1 MKWLKRNI
9 ISDFLKALSS
19 EEKQEKSAT
28 LNIQLFSKEI
38 SVKFHVDNLVDIIN
52 GARKNNKV
60 LELPSPQAE
69 TSTPEIIDAQASVV
83 NENAQETMG
92 AIIQNAEVI
101 DQEKARQEAEVK
113 EKARQEAEAKKAR
126 QEAEA
131 KEKARQEAEAK
142 KARQEAAAK
151 EKAKQEAAAKEKA
164 RQEAAAKEKARQEAA
179 AKEKARQ
186 EAEAK
191 KARQEA
197 AAKEKARQEA
207 AAKEKAKQEAAAK
220 EKARQEAAAKEK
232 ARQEAAAKEK
242 ARQEAAAK
250 EKARQEAA
258 AKEKAKQEAAAKEKA
273 KQEAAAKEKA
283 RQEAAAKEKAKQEAV
298 AKEKARQ
305 EAAAKEKARQEA
317 AAKEKAKQE
326 ALKEAKD
333 QQIVLV
339 NTKEQTKLSPTEPI
353 ASTNQNFCVIA
364 GKEYCIKIMAVYESL
379 AKNSDN
385 FNLWVC
391 CTDAITHKFLN
402 EKNLKNMHLIRVE
415 EIENDQLR
423 AVKQERMINE
433 YCWTLKSFLIE
444 YILKNN
450 DIEQVLYCDGDIY
463 FFSNPASIFN
473 EWGSASIFLTPQRDL
488 DWVEQK
494 YGKYQAGIIGFR
506 KDEIGLSA
514 VQWWKER
521 CIEWC
526 GVVESN
532 GRFGDQKYLD
542 QLPIMY
548 DNVRISSNL
557 GVNAAPWNIIY
568 NNDFN
573 VSLQGDKVF
582 INNDP
587 LVAYHFS
594 CITIYDSDKYDL
606 WSMHQLN
613 IQKEIMNYI
622 YVPYL
627 DLLENLI
634 KNYQNSYPGIIKATL
649 STKDFIQAKTKYQST
664 KLKKRMIQYNNY
676 LLLTSIFSKEYLV
689 KGLAMYHS
697 LSRQIDNFHIWICTM
712 DSETHDVLSNLNL
725 KNVTLIPVETFENP
739 QLKEIKQ
746 QRTLQEYCW
755 TIKATLLEH
764 LLSTHADIDHLFYCD
779 SDLYFF
785 SNPLSV
791 IDDFGRYSVYLCR
804 QRGTDTLEHFH
815 GQYQAGFIGFKNE
828 RNSRKILN
836 WWKKKCLE
844 ECSEVYNDERKSWGD
859 QLYLD
864 RIPEIFD
871 NIKVNQ
877 NPGINAAPWNLILNN
892 TDQEVTMREKNVYID
907 NNPLIFFHFGSLLI
921 LNENE
926 FDLWK
931 LEKVDIS
938 SATLTYIYNP
948 YLTKVKELLSSLS
961 NNAQF
966 FANLPSGYIAK
977 NPYSI
982 VSL

>member
-1 MKWLKRNI
+1 MKWLKKNI

-19 EEKQEKSAT
+19 NEKQEKSAT

-52 GARKNNKV
+52 GARKNNRV
-60 LELPSPQAE
+60 LELPSPQEE
-69 TSTPEIIDAQASVV
+69 TSTSENIAAQTPVV
-83 NENAQETMG
+83 YENAQETMG
-92 AIIQNAEVI
+92 AITQNAEVV
-101 DQEKARQEAEVK
+101 DQE
-113 EKARQEAEAKKAR
+113 
-126 QEAEA
+126 
-131 KEKARQEAEAK
+131 

-164 RQEAAAKEKARQEAA
+164 KQEAAAKEKA
-179 AKEKARQ
+179 K
-186 EAEAK
+186 
-191 KARQEA
+191 
-197 AAKEKARQEA
+197 QEA

-258 AKEKAKQEAAAKEKA
+258 AKEKAR
-273 KQEAAAKEKA
+273 QEAAAKEKA
-283 RQEAAAKEKAKQEAV
+283 RQEAAAKEKARQEAAAKEKARQEAAAKEKARQEAAAKEKARQEAAAKEKARQEAAAKEKARQEAAAKEKARQEAA

-326 ALKEAKD
+326 TLKEEN
-333 QQIVLV
+333 QQIILV
-339 NTKEQTKLSPTEPI
+339 KTKEQTKLSPTEPI

-514 VQWWKER
+514 VQWWKDR

-526 GVVESN
+526 GVVENN

-573 VSLQGDKVF
+573 VSLQGDNVF

-627 DLLENLI
+627 DLLEKLI

-649 STKDFIQAKTKYQST
+649 STKDFLQAKTKYQST
-664 KLKKRMIQYNNY
+664 KLKKRMIKYNNY

-697 LSRQIDNFHIWICTM
+697 LSRQIDNFHMWICTM
-712 DSETHDVLSNLNL
+712 DSETYDVLSNLNL
-725 KNVTLIPVETFENP
+725 KNVTLIPVESFETS

-791 IDDFGRYSVYLCR
+791 IDDFGRFSVYLCR
-804 QRGTDTLEHFH
+804 QRGTEVLEHFH

-864 RIPEIFD
+864 RIPELFE

-892 TDQEVTMREKNVYID
+892 TEQEVTTRENNVYID

-938 SATLTYIYNP
+938 SSTLMYIYNP
-948 YLTKVKELLSSLS
+948 YLTKVKEILSSLS
-961 NNAQF
+961 NNTQF

-982 VSL
+982 ASL

>member
-142 KARQEAAAK
+142 KARQEAEAKEKARQEAEAKKARQEAAAK

-207 AAKEKAKQEAAAK
+207 AAKEKAK
-220 EKARQEAAAKEK
+220 
-232 ARQEAAAKEK
+232 QEAAAKEK

-712 DSETHDVLSNLNL
+712 DSETYDVLSNLNL
-725 KNVTLIPVETFENP
+725 KNATLIPVETFETP

-791 IDDFGRYSVYLCR
+791 IDDFSRYSVYLCR

-864 RIPEIFD
+864 RIPELFE

-892 TDQEVTMREKNVYID
+892 TDQEVTMRENNVYID
-907 NNPLIFFHFGSLLI
+907 SNPLIFFHFGSLLI

-948 YLTKVKELLSSLS
+948 YLTKVRELLSSLS

-982 VSL
+982 ASL

>member
-9 ISDFLKALSS
+9 ISDFLKALSNN
-19 EEKQEKSAT
+19 EKQEKSAT

-60 LELPSPQAE
+60 LELPSPPEE

-92 AIIQNAEVI
+92 AIIQNEEVI
-101 DQEKARQEAEVK
+101 DQEKARQEAEAK
-113 EKARQEAEAKKAR
+113 EKARQEAEAKKARQEAEAKKAR

-164 RQEAAAKEKARQEAA
+164 KREAAAKEKARQEAA

-186 EAEAK
+186 EAAEKEKAKQEAAAK
-191 KARQEA
+191 EKARQEA
-197 AAKEKARQEA
+197 AAKEKAKQEAVAKEKAKQEAAAKEKARQEAAAKEKAKQKAVAKEKAKQEAVAKEKARQEA

-232 ARQEAAAKEK
+232 AAKEK

-250 EKARQEAA
+250 EKT
-258 AKEKAKQEAAAKEKA
+258 KQET
-273 KQEAAAKEKA
+273 
-283 RQEAAAKEKAKQEAV
+283 
-298 AKEKARQ
+298 
-305 EAAAKEKARQEA
+305 
-317 AAKEKAKQE
+317 
-326 ALKEAKD
+326 LKEAKD

-568 NNDFN
+568 NNDFD
-573 VSLQGDKVF
+573 VYLQGDKVF

>member
-131 KEKARQEAEAK
+131 KKARQEAEAKKARQEAEAKEKARQEAEAK

-207 AAKEKAKQEAAAK
+207 AAKEKA
-220 EKARQEAAAKEK
+220 
-232 ARQEAAAKEK
+232 
-242 ARQEAAAK
+242 
-250 EKARQEAA
+250 RQEAA

-273 KQEAAAKEKA
+273 KQEAAAKEKARQEAAAKEKA

-712 DSETHDVLSNLNL
+712 DSETYDVLSNLNL
-725 KNVTLIPVETFENP
+725 KNATLIPVETFETP

-791 IDDFGRYSVYLCR
+791 IDDFSRYSVYLCR

-864 RIPEIFD
+864 RIPELFE

-892 TDQEVTMREKNVYID
+892 TDQEVTMRENNVYID
-907 NNPLIFFHFGSLLI
+907 SNPLIFFHFGSLLI

-948 YLTKVKELLSSLS
+948 YLTKVRELLSSLS

-982 VSL
+982 ASL

>member
-1 MKWLKRNI
+1 Q
-9 ISDFLKALSS
+9 
-19 EEKQEKSAT
+19 EE
-28 LNIQLFSKEI
+28 L
-38 SVKFHVDNLVDIIN
+38 
-52 GARKNNKV
+52 
-60 LELPSPQAE
+60 
-69 TSTPEIIDAQASVV
+69 
-83 NENAQETMG
+83 
-92 AIIQNAEVI
+92 
-101 DQEKARQEAEVK
+101 
-113 EKARQEAEAKKAR
+113 
-126 QEAEA
+126 
-131 KEKARQEAEAK
+131 
-142 KARQEAAAK
+142 
-151 EKAKQEAAAKEKA
+151 
-164 RQEAAAKEKARQEAA
+164 
-179 AKEKARQ
+179 
-186 EAEAK
+186 
-191 KARQEA
+191 
-197 AAKEKARQEA
+197 
-207 AAKEKAKQEAAAK
+207 
-220 EKARQEAAAKEK
+220 
-232 ARQEAAAKEK
+232 
-242 ARQEAAAK
+242 
-250 EKARQEAA
+250 
-258 AKEKAKQEAAAKEKA
+258 
-273 KQEAAAKEKA
+273 
-283 RQEAAAKEKAKQEAV
+283 
-298 AKEKARQ
+298 
-305 EAAAKEKARQEA
+305 
-317 AAKEKAKQE
+317 AKEKAKQE
-326 ALKEAKD
+326 ALAKEKAK
-333 QQIVLV
+333 QEALA
-339 NTKEQTKLSPTEPI
+339 KEKAKQEELAKEKAKQEELAKEKAKQEASAKEKAKQEALAKEKAKQEALAKEKAKQEELAKEKAKQEELAKEKAKQEASAKEKAKQEELAKEKAKQEELAKEKAKQEELAKEKAKQEALAKEKAKQEELAKEKAKQEALAKEKAKQEELAQEKAKQEALAKEERTAITRTEEKKSSLSEPI
-353 ASTNQNFCVIA
+353 AATNQNFCVIA

-391 CTDAITHKFLN
+391 CMDAITHKFLN

-488 DWVEQK
+488 EWVEQK

-506 KDEIGLSA
+506 KDAIGLSA
-514 VQWWKER
+514 VQWWKDR

-542 QLPIMY
+542 QLPKMY

-606 WSMHQLN
+606 WSMHQIN

-627 DLLENLI
+627 DLLEKLI

-649 STKDFIQAKTKYQST
+649 STKDFLQAKTKYQST
-664 KLKKRMIQYNNY
+664 KLKKRMIKYDNY

-697 LSRQIDNFHIWICTM
+697 LSRQIDNFHMWICTM
-712 DSETHDVLSNLNL
+712 DSETYDVLSNLNL
-725 KNVTLIPVETFENP
+725 KNVTLIPVESFETS

-764 LLSTHADIDHLFYCD
+764 LLSTHAEIDHLFYCD

-791 IDDFGRYSVYLCR
+791 IDDFGRFSVYLCR
-804 QRGTDTLEHFH
+804 QRGTDILEHFH

-844 ECSEVYNDERKSWGD
+844 ECSEVYNDKRKSWGD

-864 RIPEIFD
+864 RIPELFE

-892 TDQEVTMREKNVYID
+892 TEQEVTMRENNVYID
-907 NNPLIFFHFGSLLI
+907 NNPLIFYHFGSLLI

-938 SATLTYIYNP
+938 SSTLTYIYHP
-948 YLTKVKELLSSLS
+948 YLTKVREILSSLS
-961 NNAQF
+961 NDAQF

-982 VSL
+982 ASL

>member
-9 ISDFLKALSS
+9 ISDFLKALSNN
-19 EEKQEKSAT
+19 EKQEKSAT

-52 GARKNNKV
+52 GARKNNRV
-60 LELPSPQAE
+60 LELPSPQEE
-69 TSTPEIIDAQASVV
+69 TSTPENIAAQTPVDY
-83 NENAQETMG
+83 ENTQETMG
-92 AIIQNAEVI
+92 AITQNAEVVN
-101 DQEKARQEAEVK
+101 QEKARQEAAAKEKAKQEAAAKEKAKQEAAAK
-113 EKARQEAEAKKAR
+113 EKARKEAAAKEKAR

-131 KEKARQEAEAK
+131 KEKARQEAE
-142 KARQEAAAK
+142 
-151 EKAKQEAAAKEKA
+151 AKEKA

-186 EAEAK
+186 EAE
-191 KARQEA
+191 
-197 AAKEKARQEA
+197 
-207 AAKEKAKQEAAAK
+207 
-220 EKARQEAAAKEK
+220 AKEK

-258 AKEKAKQEAAAKEKA
+258 AKEKAKQEAEAKEKAKQEAAAKEKA

-283 RQEAAAKEKAKQEAV
+283 KQEAAAKEKAKQEA
-298 AKEKARQ
+298 
-305 EAAAKEKARQEA
+305 AAKEKAKQEA

-326 ALKEAKD
+326 TLKEED

-514 VQWWKER
+514 VQWWKDR

-526 GVVESN
+526 GVVENN

-542 QLPIMY
+542 QLPKMY

-573 VSLQGDKVF
+573 VSLQGDNVF

-627 DLLENLI
+627 DLLEKLI

-649 STKDFIQAKTKYQST
+649 STKDFLQAKTKYQST
-664 KLKKRMIQYNNY
+664 KLKKRMIKYNNY

-697 LSRQIDNFHIWICTM
+697 LSRQIDNFHMWICTM
-712 DSETHDVLSNLNL
+712 DSETYDVLSNLNL
-725 KNVTLIPVETFENP
+725 KNVTLIPVESFETS

-791 IDDFGRYSVYLCR
+791 IDDFGRFSVYLCR
-804 QRGTDTLEHFH
+804 QRGTEVLEHFH

-864 RIPEIFD
+864 RIPELFE

-892 TDQEVTMREKNVYID
+892 TEQEVTMRENNVYID

-938 SATLTYIYNP
+938 SSTLTYIYHP
-948 YLTKVKELLSSLS
+948 YLTKVREILSSLS
-961 NNAQF
+961 NAAQF

-982 VSL
+982 ASL

>member
-101 DQEKARQEAEVK
+101 DQEKARQETEVK
-113 EKARQEAEAKKAR
+113 EKARQEAEAKKARQEAEAKKAR

-250 EKARQEAA
+250 EKAR
-258 AKEKAKQEAAAKEKA
+258 QEAAAKEKA

-712 DSETHDVLSNLNL
+712 DSETYDVLSNLNL
-725 KNVTLIPVETFENP
+725 KNATLIPVETFETP

-791 IDDFGRYSVYLCR
+791 IDDFSRYSVYLCR

-864 RIPEIFD
+864 RIPELFE

-892 TDQEVTMREKNVYID
+892 TDQEVTMRENNVYID
-907 NNPLIFFHFGSLLI
+907 SNPLIFFHFGSLLI

-948 YLTKVKELLSSLS
+948 YLTKVRELLSSLS

-982 VSL
+982 ASL